1 MLALI
6 TGMIKKKKKEKE
18 KLDRLIEDIKTSK

>member
-1 MLALI
+1 MLTLI

-18 KLDRLIEDIKTSK
+18 KIDRLIEDIKNSK